1 MGGEDAHEQTRERH
15 AAVPSFGRPP
25 AAEPTSAGG
34 RGRIGDHPREADAR
48 GRRRPRRIGRPGPGA
63 KPVRPTADG
72 DRPPRRG
79 GALGEG
85 GEGEMRA
92 ALYARKSQANEEAV
106 AGQLANAR
114 AFAAAKGFTVV
125 REFTDDGISGAEF
138 LARPGLAAL
147 LAAVKATPRP
157 FEMVIT
163 MNVDRV
169 GREAYRTNIALL
181 EIAEAGCRIFTYG
194 DGQEVKLDSPLAKQ
208 MLSMRNYA
216 AEDFRQQI
224 ADKTREKM
232 RLKARAGH
240 VTGTRTFGYD
250 HLAVGDH
257 FECQLNTQEA
267 AVVVRIF
274 EMAAEGYGN
283 RRIVN
288 RLREEHVPAPGPKG
302 WSKAVIKTLLRNKLY
317 IGVLEFGKSQ
327 AAARGGA
334 ASKRAAVTMDDWV
347 VVPLPGLR
355 IVTDELWGKVQ
366 QRKAVTRQ
374 HYLRAP
380 HVNLRGKPEAG
391 LIASTLL
398 NGIARCGVCGAAL
411 SYNGGKG
418 RRGVR
423 RYYCTSRNR
432 RGVCTNGRGVPMIAL
447 DEAVRGQID
456 QMLTDEETI
465 WQLCVERAERWK
477 REHARPAAE
486 RANLERE
493 VAKLETIVARLTDAI
508 EKGEPVGN
516 RLKERAAELAEVK
529 KKLSDVVPLDLDRKT
544 VHDGLVRVRSY
555 AGGSYRLIDDPK
567 LDYIIVEDDHLIGL
581 LSLGTNAQVRQ
592 VLRTLGVERVVVTPD
607 GDGWTVQCRADLVR
621 LLHKG
626 SAPLPRCPPPAT
638 RSGRGEDR
646 LRRQSRRSNRGSMRG
661 SPPRCSGQQEAA
673 A

>member
-1 MGGEDAHEQTRERH
+1 
-15 AAVPSFGRPP
+15 
-25 AAEPTSAGG
+25 
-34 RGRIGDHPREADAR
+34 
-48 GRRRPRRIGRPGPGA
+48 
-63 KPVRPTADG
+63 
-72 DRPPRRG
+72 
-79 GALGEG
+79 
-85 GEGEMRA
+85 MRA

-138 LARPGLAAL
+138 LARPGFAAL

-157 FEMVIT
+157 FDVVIT
-163 MNVDRV
+163 MHVDRV

-181 EIAEAGCRIFTYG
+181 DIAEAGCRIFTYA

-257 FECQLNTQEA
+257 LERQINAQEA
-267 AVVVRIF
+267 PVVVRIF

-283 RRIVN
+283 RRIMN
-288 RLREEHVPAPGPKG
+288 TLRDEHVPAPGKKG
-302 WSKAVIKTLLRNKLY
+302 WSKTGIKALLRNKLY
-317 IGVLEFGKSQ
+317 LGVLEFAKSR

-347 VVPLPGLR
+347 VVPLPGLQ
-355 IVTDELWGKVQ
+355 IVTDELWAKVQ

-380 HVNLRGKPEAG
+380 DGNRRGKPEAG
-391 LIASTLL
+391 LIASSML
-398 NGIARCGVCGAAL
+398 NGIARCGVCGGAL
-411 SYNGGKG
+411 SYNGGKSG
-418 RRGVR
+418 QRSVR

-432 RGVCTNGRGVPMIAL
+432 RGVCTNGRGVPMSAL

-456 QMLTDEETI
+456 QMLTDEETV
-465 WQLCVERAERWK
+465 WQLCVERTERWK

-493 VAKLETIVARLTDAI
+493 VTKLETIVARLTDAI
-508 EKGEPVGN
+508 ENGEPVGT
-516 RLKERAAELAEVK
+516 RLKERAAELAGLK
-529 KKLSDVVPLDLDRKT
+529 KKRSEAVPLDLDRNT

-555 AGGSYRLIDDPK
+555 LGGSYRLIDDPK
-567 LDYIIVEDDHLIGL
+567 LDYIIVEDDHLIGP
-581 LSLGTNAQVRQ
+581 LSRGTNAQVRQ

-626 SAPLPRCPPPAT
+626 SAPLPPIPPRLPA
-638 RSGRGEDR
+638 SVVLSIQE
-646 LRRQSRRSNRGSMRG
+646 RRQSRRSKRVFGAR
-661 SPPRCSGQQEAA
+661 R
-673 A
+673 